1 MKMKVLNVN
10 NFHNEVKGEGLNLVI
25 FVNLGCQVC
34 ELVYPNVEE
43 MGRLYEGRV
52 KLFKVDAKAEKALM
66 QEFSLNGV
74 PQVLFFKDGNY
85 LGKMAGPQDVEDYS
99 KKVEEI
105 LA

>member
-1 MKMKVLNVN
+1 MKVLTVD
-10 NFHNEVKGEGLNLVI
+10 NFHNEVKSDGLNLVI
-25 FVNLGCQVC
+25 FVNPGCQVC

-43 MGRLYEGRV
+43 VERMYEGRL
-52 KLFKVDAKAEKALM
+52 KLFKVDAKADKPLM

-85 LGKMAGPQDVEDYS
+85 LGKMAGPQDVEDYT